1 MLSTHN
7 SYNKKKLMLSTRNSL
22 RLPCIALE
30 LKVKPVL
37 KNFENNIIDQLV
49 VPQESA
55 DVGFLESVCVCVC
68 ARNYRQIVY
77 VLAIEFKKRK
87 ALHSVK

>member
-55 DVGFLESVCVCVC
+55 DVGFLECVCVC
-68 ARNYRQIVY
+68 NYRQIVY

>member
-1 MLSTHN
+1 
-7 SYNKKKLMLSTRNSL
+7 MLSTRNSL

-55 DVGFLESVCVCVC
+55 DVGFLET
-68 ARNYRQIVY
+68 ITD
-77 VLAIEFKKRK
+77 K
-87 ALHSVK
+87 

>member
-1 MLSTHN
+1 
-7 SYNKKKLMLSTRNSL
+7 MLSTRNSL

-68 ARNYRQIVY
+68 VCNYRQIVY

>member
-1 MLSTHN
+1 
-7 SYNKKKLMLSTRNSL
+7 MLSTRNSL

-55 DVGFLESVCVCVC
+55 DVGFLECVRAR

>member
-55 DVGFLESVCVCVC
+55 DVGFLECVR
-68 ARNYRQIVY
+68 ARARAQLQTNRLRIG
-77 VLAIEFKKRK
+77 
-87 ALHSVK
+87 H

>member
-1 MLSTHN
+1 
-7 SYNKKKLMLSTRNSL
+7 MLSTRNSL
-22 RLPCIALE
+22 RLSCIALE

-55 DVGFLESVCVCVC
+55 DVGFLECVC
-68 ARNYRQIVY
+68 ARACNYRQIVY